1 MLVDVLKVQRN
12 EITEYY
18 VYKNIAKFSKNSLH
32 KSVLEKIADEE
43 LMHYGILKNITKTDI
58 KPDRLKIFFYTNISK
73 IFGLNFGLKLMEK
86 NEKGA
91 ENLYKNFQIKSLAY
105 LELSE
110 KEHENKLISMIEE
123 EKLNYISSIVLGFN
137 DALVELTGALSGFTF
152 ALSNSK
158 LIAIVGFITGVAASM
173 SMGVSNYL
181 SIKNDESREKH
192 PFKSALYTFFAYL
205 LTVIL
210 LIVPYLLIDNV
221 YISLSIVLI
230 TVVFMIAAFNF
241 YTSIAKGLNFKKR
254 FLEMFVLSMSVALI
268 NYFIG
273 YLIKKSF
280 NVDI

>member
-1 MLVDVLKVQRN
+1 MLSDMLKVQKN

-18 VYKNIAKFSKNSLH
+18 VYKNIAKFSKNSAH

-43 LMHYGILKNITKTDI
+43 LSHYSVLKDITHSDI
-58 KPDRLKIFFYTNISK
+58 KPDKLKIFFYTNISR

-86 NEKGA
+86 NERGA
-91 ENLYKNFQIKSLAY
+91 EVLYKNSQIESLSY
-105 LELSE
+105 LTSSE
-110 KEHENKLISMIEE
+110 KEHEDKLISMIEE
-123 EKLNYISSIVLGFN
+123 EKLNYISSIVLGLN

-158 LIAIVGFITGVAASM
+158 LIVMVGFITGVAASM

-181 SIKNDESREKH
+181 SIKNEKLTEKH
-192 PFKSALYTFFAYL
+192 PLKSALYTFFAYL

-210 LIVPYLLIDNV
+210 LIIPYLLIDNV
-221 YISLSIVLI
+221 YISLLIVLI
-230 TVVFMIAAFNF
+230 NVIVIIAGFNF

-254 FLEMFVLSMSVALI
+254 FLEMFLLSMGVALI

-273 YLIKKSF
+273 YFMKKNF
-280 NVDI
+280 NVDL